1 MTASRIVNRQCQ
13 LCEAHCGVRVHVEG
27 DAVTRIEG
35 DPGDVM
41 SKGYICPK
49 GTTLWDLHR
58 DPERLR
64 RPLVRVG
71 DGFEEASWADA
82 LSLAGERMRAIQR
95 DHGRD
100 ALGLYAGNPTA
111 HSSSAL
117 AVEVLARLLRSRNR
131 FSAASVDQFPQY
143 VAAHEMF
150 GDTTLMP
157 VADIDR
163 TDLLVVIGANPAVS
177 NGSITTMPDA
187 RGRLKAIRARG
198 GRVVVVDPRRTET
211 ARLADQHVAVRPG
224 GDPALLLGV
233 LHVLFRDGAV
243 DTRDLPVT
251 GLDEV
256 ERLAGPWTPERA
268 AGTSGVDA
276 AVIVELAHALGGA
289 ERACVYGRI
298 GVCHQPTGTV
308 THWLINVLNV
318 VTGNLDRPGGAMFTS
333 PPVDLAAVLRLL
345 WGKSS
350 LGTSPSRVR
359 GRRDVHGELPVVAM
373 PEEVLTDGPG
383 RLRGL
388 ITVAGNPALS
398 SPESSRVEEALRHLD
413 LMISVD
419 MYVTETTRH
428 ADIILPPVSHL
439 ERDDLDI
446 VFPYFSVRNNLR
458 WSPKVF
464 EPPADSLTDWS
475 IILRLAAELPGGAVG
490 GAVRPALRAISGVV
504 PDTLVTS
511 ALVATGPQGP
521 LRRGRNGITAAAAR
535 RARGGLDLG
544 ALEPRLPGILRT
556 RDRRV
561 QLAPP
566 TLLEAAG
573 RLADH
578 APEAT
583 GDYDLQLIGRR
594 HLRSNNSWLHNIESM
609 VKGRDRCTVML
620 HPDDA
625 AARGL
630 ADGDHV
636 VVSSRV
642 GAIELPLEASEDMR
656 PGVVSIP
663 HGWGHDVKDVGWSTA
678 AATPGVNVNLLT
690 EAGLVDGL
698 SGNAALNA
706 TWVRVEPVRDL
717 PVSDGADEAS
727 TTSGTVPATT

>member
-1 MTASRIVNRQCQ
+1 MPVSRIVNRQCQ
-13 LCEAHCGVRVHVEG
+13 LCEAHCGVSVHVEG
-27 DAVTRIEG
+27 DVVTRIEG
-35 DPGDVM
+35 DPDDVM

-71 DGFEEASWADA
+71 DGLEETSWDHA
-82 LSLAGERMRAIQR
+82 LSLAGERMRAVQR

-117 AVEVLARLLRSRNR
+117 AVEVLARVMRSRNR
-131 FSAASVDQFPQY
+131 YSASSVDQFPQY

-157 VADIDR
+157 VADVDR

-224 GDPALLLGV
+224 GDPALLLGI

-243 DTRDLPVT
+243 DTRDLPIS
-251 GLDEV
+251 GLADI
-256 ERLAGPWTPERA
+256 ERLAAPWAPDRA
-268 AGTSGVDA
+268 AEAAGVDA
-276 AVIVELAHALGGA
+276 AVIADLARAIGEA
-289 ERACVYGRI
+289 ERACVHGRI

-318 VTGNLDRPGGAMFTS
+318 VTGNLDRPGGAMFAS

-345 WGKSS
+345 WGRSS
-350 LGTSPSRVR
+350 LGTNPSRVR
-359 GRRDVHGELPVVAM
+359 GLRDVHGELPVVAM
-373 PEEVLTDGPG
+373 PEEVLTEGPG

-398 SPESSRVEEALRHLD
+398 SPESARVDEALRHLD

-464 EPPADSLTDWS
+464 EPPADSRTDWS

-490 GAVRPALRAISGVV
+490 GAVRPLLRTIGGAV

-511 ALVATGPQGP
+511 ALVATGPRGP
-521 LRRGRNGITAAAAR
+521 LRRGRAGITAAAAK

-561 QLAPP
+561 HLAPP
-566 TLLEAAG
+566 SLLEAARALEG
-573 RLADH
+573 SGV
-578 APEAT
+578 APN
-583 GDYDLQLIGRR
+583 DDFDLQLIGRR

-609 VKGRDRCTVML
+609 VKGRDRCTVLL

-630 ADGDHV
+630 CDGDRV
-636 VVSSRV
+636 AVSSRV
-642 GAIELPLEASEDMR
+642 GTIEVPLEVSEDMR
-656 PGVVSIP
+656 PGVASIP

-678 AATPGVNVNLLT
+678 AATSGVNVNLLT
-690 EAGLVDGL
+690 EAGLVDSL

-706 TWVRVEPVRDL
+706 TWVRIDPVRE
-717 PVSDGADEAS
+717 GTGTAA
-727 TTSGTVPATT
+727 TTSTTVPATT

>member
-1 MTASRIVNRQCQ
+1 MPASRVVNRQCQ
-13 LCEAHCGVRVHVEG
+13 LCEAHCGVRVHVER
-27 DAVTRIEG
+27 DVVTRIEG
-35 DPGDVM
+35 DPDDVM

-71 DGFEEASWADA
+71 DGLEETSWDHA
-82 LSLAGERMRAIQR
+82 LSLAGERMRAVQR
-95 DHGRD
+95 EHGRD

-117 AVEVLARLLRSRNR
+117 AVEVLARVMRSRNR
-131 FSAASVDQFPQY
+131 YSASSVDQFPQY

-157 VADIDR
+157 VADVDR

-224 GDPALLLGV
+224 GDPALLLGI

-243 DTRDLPVT
+243 DTRDLPIT
-251 GLDEV
+251 GMADIAQ
-256 ERLAGPWTPERA
+256 LADPWTPDRA
-268 AGTSGVDA
+268 GEAAGVDA
-276 AVIVELAHALGGA
+276 AVIADLARAIGRA

-318 VTGNLDRPGGAMFTS
+318 VTGNLDRPGGAMFAS

-345 WGKSS
+345 WGRSS
-350 LGTSPSRVR
+350 LGTNPSRVR
-359 GRRDVHGELPVVAM
+359 GLRDVHGELPVVAM
-373 PEEVLTDGPG
+373 PEEVLTEGPG

-398 SPESSRVEEALRHLD
+398 SPESARVDEALRHLD

-464 EPPADSLTDWS
+464 EPPADSRTDWS

-490 GAVRPALRAISGVV
+490 GAVRPLLRTIGGAV

-511 ALVATGPQGP
+511 ALIATGPRGP
-521 LRRGRNGITAAAAR
+521 LRRGRAGVTAAAAR

-561 QLAPP
+561 HLAPP
-566 TLLEAAG
+566 SLLEAARALEG
-573 RLADH
+573 GDV
-578 APEAT
+578 APND
-583 GDYDLQLIGRR
+583 DYDLQLIGRR

-609 VKGRDRCTVML
+609 VKGRDRCTVLL

-630 ADGDHV
+630 CDGDRV
-636 VVSSRV
+636 TVSSRV
-642 GAIELPLEASEDMR
+642 GTIEVPLEVSEDMR
-656 PGVVSIP
+656 PGVASIP

-678 AATPGVNVNLLT
+678 AATSGVNVNLVT
-690 EAGLVDGL
+690 EAGLVDSL

-706 TWVRVEPVRDL
+706 TWVRIDPVQQ
-717 PVSDGADEAS
+717 GAGTAG
-727 TTSGTVPATT
+727 TTSTTVPATT